1 MTTIGGQSYITF
13 VTSSFS
19 PFVLVYEGEGSS
31 STSSGTTRY
40 TLTYES
46 NGGTEYNSER
56 YRRNTVVELDKTPI
70 REGYTFTGWYA
81 DKDLEGDP
89 ITEIKMT
96 SSKTV
101 YAGWEVT
108 FVPNWL
114 NGDDHFAYII
124 GRDSGLVEPQSS
136 ITRAEVATIFF
147 RLLKDD
153 VRAENLTES
162 NAFTDVAADM
172 WYNTAISTMA
182 KMGILEGDPDGSFRP
197 DDNITR
203 AEFAAIAARF
213 SDGSYE
219 GADIFDDIA
228 DHWARNEI
236 NLAASVGWIAGY
248 ENGSFRA
255 AAHDHPRRGDDADQ
269 PRAPAPAGDRRRPA
283 GRYDHL
289 AGRSAGSLVLSGGT
303 GSDQQPR
310 LRPQGRRRA

>member
-1 MTTIGGQSYITF
+1 M
-13 VTSSFS
+13 
-19 PFVLVYEGEGSS
+19 
-31 STSSGTTRY
+31 
-40 TLTYES
+40 
-46 NGGTEYNSER
+46 
-56 YRRNTVVELDKTPI
+56 
-70 REGYTFTGWYA
+70 
-81 DKDLEGDP
+81 
-89 ITEIKMT
+89 
-96 SSKTV
+96 
-101 YAGWEVT
+101 
-108 FVPNWL
+108 
-114 NGDDHFAYII
+114 
-124 GRDSGLVEPQSS
+124 VEPQSS

-248 ENGSFRA
+248 ENGSFAPQRTITRA
-255 AAHDHPRRGDDADQ
+255 EAMTLINRVLQRLPETEDDLLDDMTTWPDVQPEAWYYLAVQEATNSHDFDRKDDGVHETWTELTE
-269 PRAPAPAGDRRRPA
+269 APDWEQ
-283 GRYDHL
+283 Y
-289 AGRSAGSLVLSGGT
+289 
-303 GSDQQPR
+303 Q
-310 LRPQGRRRA
+310 